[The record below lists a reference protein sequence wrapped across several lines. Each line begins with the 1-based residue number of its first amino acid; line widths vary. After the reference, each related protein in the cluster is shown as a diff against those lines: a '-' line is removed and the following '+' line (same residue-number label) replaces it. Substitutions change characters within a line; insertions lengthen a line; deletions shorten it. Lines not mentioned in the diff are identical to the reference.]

1 MRMTWLLGCL
11 LLALASAAFA
21 AGPMVFWASDPV
33 RPDETVVCRGGG
45 FGATPTVEVGRL
57 PEAKAPTKAD
67 LWTLVEKPV
76 TVKPLQISDHS
87 VKFVVPAGFKPG
99 LFAFRVR
106 SGASLSPMRV
116 INAPDVWWLQGDQGE
131 KASPGGWIRLF
142 GKCLNFG
149 GTSLVTL
156 TGADGKAVVLKAKQA
171 DCWSLTAAL
180 PADFKAGEY
189 QTQVNNG
196 FGGTA
201 GWRTAGTVN
210 VAAPQTWK
218 PQIFNVKDFGAD
230 SDQAVRAA
238 LAKIEEN
245 GGGVLYFPRGRY
257 EIKGGLKLP
266 AGTVLRGEGMDL
278 VSLYWG
284 DMDQPPPVLIG
295 GPRFGIENLSL
306 YCRNHKN
313 IIQNEDD
320 SDGTFIRK
328 VRIRANCFFMIED
341 LRSSF
346 RGRKPPAS
354 HRDCGAAI
362 QMRGR
367 NFEITDCDI
376 YASNYALHIWRAKHG
391 LIARNQFLYGGR
403 GYSLEN
409 TDHLIFE
416 NNLVRSNNLMGIG
429 NDITSF
435 FTSYCRNIYYAHN
448 TLQHM
453 YGADRE
459 MMTLDAGGGAYFGKI
474 ASTAGTHVTL
484 AADPTYKDYSPKGHT
499 DWVGGA
505 MAILS
510 GTGAGQWRSVTRN
523 EGREW
528 EVDRPW
534 DIAPDETSVISIAP
548 HRGRQLFIG
557 NCFEDGGSFQLYGAA
572 LDTIVAE
579 NKGARMGGF
588 FAWGLNPHGWG
599 WQPCFNCQFLDN
611 EILEG
616 NGFGSD
622 SAMLGAF
629 TSDTNE
635 AFPGPLA
642 RGIIFRRNALDNNA
656 RIRIHNMVDEV
667 LVEHCLVQHN
677 DTGIV
682 IGKGPTDVLL
692 RANKF
697 EDVTTPLSGD
707 GLAGAVVAP

>member
-1 MRMTWLLGCL
+1 MKIALLACL
-11 LLALASAAFA
+11 LVSIAGAAFA
-21 AGPMVFWASDPV
+21 SAPVVFWASDPV

-45 FGATPTVEVGRL
+45 FGSDPLVQVWRVH
-57 PEAKAPTKAD
+57 EAFQSGQVDPA
-67 LWTLVEKPV
+67 LLIGKPL
-76 TVKPLQISDHS
+76 TVKPLQVSDHS
-87 VKFVVPAGFKPG
+87 IKFVIPAGLKPG

-106 SGASLSPMRV
+106 SGAEVSAPHIV
-116 INAPDVWWLQGDQGE
+116 NAPDIWWLQGDHGE
-131 KASPGGWIRLF
+131 KASPGGWVRLF
-142 GKCLNFG
+142 GKCLNFD

-156 TGADGKAVVLKAKQA
+156 TGPDGKPVTLKAKQA
-171 DCWSLTAAL
+171 DCWSLTVAL
-180 PADFKAGEY
+180 PANLKTGEY
-189 QTQVNNG
+189 QAQVNNG
-196 FGGTA
+196 FGGAA
-201 GWRTAGTVN
+201 GWCPAGKVS
-210 VAAPQTWK
+210 VAAPAAWK
-218 PQIFNVKDFGAD
+218 SQVFNVKDFGTD
-230 SDQAVRAA
+230 SDSAVRAA
-238 LAKIEEN
+238 LAKIEES

-257 EIKGGLKLP
+257 EIKGALKLP
-266 AGTVLRGEGMDL
+266 AGTVVRGEGMEL
-278 VSLYWG
+278 VTLYWG

-295 GPRFGIENLSL
+295 GPRFGFEDLSI

-354 HRDCGAAI
+354 HRDCGSAI

-376 YASNYALHIWRAKHG
+376 YASNYALHIWKAKNG

-403 GYSLEN
+403 GYSMEN

-416 NNLVRSNNLMGIG
+416 NNIIRSNNLMGIG
-429 NDITSF
+429 NDITTF

-474 ASTAGTHVTL
+474 AGTAGAHVTL
-484 AADPTYKDYSPKGHT
+484 AEDPTYKDYTPKGHS
-499 DWVGGA
+499 DWTGGA
-505 MAILS
+505 MMILS

-557 NCFEDGGSFQLYGAA
+557 NRFEDGGSFQLYGGA

-579 NKGARMGGF
+579 NKGARMDGF
-588 FAWGLNPHGWG
+588 FAWGLNPHAWG

-616 NGFGSD
+616 NGFGSN
-622 SAMLGAF
+622 SAFMGAF
-629 TSDTNE
+629 TGDTNE
-635 AFPGPLA
+635 IFPGPLA
-642 RGIIFRRNALDNNA
+642 RGMIFRRNVLDNNA
-656 RIRIHNMVDEV
+656 RMRIHNMVDEV
-667 LVEHCLVQHN
+667 LVEHCTVKHN
-677 DTGIV
+677 DLGIV

-692 RANKF
+692 RGNKF
-697 EDVTTPLSGD
+697 EDVTAPLTGD
-707 GLAGAVVAP
+707 GMAGVTVVP